1 MTQIRCQLPNEAQKI
16 LSKLEKVFLIESLP
30 AWSGSLKNRLVKAP
44 KLFITDTGL
53 LSYLQGL
60 NLKKLEAEPTLAG
73 ALTENFVVTE
83 LKKHQSWSETRA
95 EMFHFRTSTDQEV
108 DIILENLAGELV
120 GVEVKSSS
128 NIDKRDFKG
137 LQMLADS
144 LPKKFKRGI
153 IIYSG
158 NQFLSFG
165 ENLFLVQISALW
177 REV

>member
-1 MTQIRCQLPNEAQKI
+1 
-16 LSKLEKVFLIESLP
+16 
-30 AWSGSLKNRLVKAP
+30 
-44 KLFITDTGL
+44 
-53 LSYLQGL
+53 
-60 NLKKLEAEPTLAG
+60 
-73 ALTENFVVTE
+73 
-83 LKKHQSWSETRA
+83 
-95 EMFHFRTSTDQEV
+95 MFHFRTSTDQEV

-165 ENLFLVQISALW
+165 ENLFLVPISALW